1 MFRFS
6 TKTSISRRN
15 ITNNI
20 TSIPFSTPITNH
32 SNTVNAYESLLNPFS
47 DNNTHNK
54 QQSISSNNLIIDE
67 QNTPKQ
73 NINKHITTQNIIKH
87 TPKQNTVNYTNINNC
102 NTSNGNQNT
111 TIYNSNGKLFNH
123 NIHTSIQS
131 KIQKPKIRLKNSS
144 IITPNSYTSKTISHS
159 NKNNSKT
166 YTHSNQSTSS
176 YTHSHLNHYTP
187 NCKQTITNSHS
198 NQSTSSTI
206 LSHPKHYTPNGKQIL
221 THSHSNQSISSNSIS
236 HSNHYTPIGK
246 QKITQLLPG
255 TPTHN
260 LFTISHALSKLN
272 PPITHPH
279 SNQSIS

>member
-1 MFRFS
+1 MIRLS
-6 TKTSISRRN
+6 TTSINKKIIS
-15 ITNNI
+15 NNI
-20 TSIPFSTPITNH
+20 KSNTYSTPSIKQFNPL
-32 SNTVNAYESLLNPFS
+32 NAYESLLNPFS

-166 YTHSNQSTSS
+166 YTHSNQSTS
-176 YTHSHLNHYTP
+176 YNTHSHPNHCTP
-187 NCKQTITNSHS
+187 NGKQTIIHSHS

-221 THSHSNQSISSNSIS
+221 THSHSNQSISSNTFS
-236 HSNHYTPIGK
+236 HPNHYT
-246 QKITQLLPG
+246 
-255 TPTHN
+255 
-260 LFTISHALSKLN
+260 
-272 PPITHPH
+272 
-279 SNQSIS
+279 